1 MIVNVF
7 LSYCNN
13 VVLWLD
19 KGWRWIGNYE
29 NKQASMANTNI
40 VLQILKRPEG
50 KTLSALENKR
60 NVQVPFAF
68 DDNLCNSKKVNH
80 ISNNKT
86 LYFQTQPRPKPKIK
100 RDREFI
106 RSLTLV

>member
-7 LSYCNN
+7 LYYCNK

-19 KGWRWIGNYE
+19 KGWRWIGNYK

-80 ISNNKT
+80 ISNNNMFFNT
-86 LYFQTQPRPKPKIK
+86 
-100 RDREFI
+100 
-106 RSLTLV
+106 SLF